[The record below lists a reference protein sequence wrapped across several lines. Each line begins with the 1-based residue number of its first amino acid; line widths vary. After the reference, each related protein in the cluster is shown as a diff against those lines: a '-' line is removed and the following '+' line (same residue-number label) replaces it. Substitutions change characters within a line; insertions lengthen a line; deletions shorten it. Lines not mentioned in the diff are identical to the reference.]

1 MKALEHLFFRRIPV
15 TGFGLMRI
23 GWAFVVLI
31 YDGTKA
37 WDITRYFS
45 ADGLL
50 TPEIATMIVRTA
62 QRFSIFD
69 TVTSAEAVFALYL
82 VLLFACV
89 CMIVGVFPRLM
100 TIVAVLLLFSF
111 HERNPLSLGGGD
123 TVLRNI
129 GFLLI
134 LAPTGRAFS
143 LRRLQMHWR
152 EWKLKRRLLPPA
164 TMAAWPQVLLLW
176 QLGVIY
182 VTSGW
187 DKMVGSMWIGGTA
200 VNSALHHPHFTRLPL
215 WMMDYVSPI
224 SPTIAYAVIVFEFS
238 WLLLLLP
245 NDILLH
251 LGLSRGTVKRALL
264 VMGILFHGGIFLLMD
279 VGSFSWAMMIA
290 YLGILE
296 TEDFA
301 VLRDALN
308 RAWGMLASP
317 LSPPRERVGV
327 RGHQKL
333 GTIAVLYDGHC
344 GLCQRSVF
352 VLALLDHLRRLRLV
366 DFHDEKLRMK
376 IAPDLTLKQLDRAL
390 HIRIQKPDTRN
401 QKRPKKLDS
410 GFCPPGRRP
419 DRTGTLDSRTL
430 KGFDAL
436 RALSWHLPPLWPIA
450 PFFYLPG
457 VAPLGRRIYGRV
469 AAARR
474 KCVHGVCPHR

>member
-1 MKALEHLFFRRIPV
+1 MNALEHLFFRRIPA

-23 GWAFVVLI
+23 GWAIVVLI
-31 YDGTKA
+31 YDGAKA

-50 TPEIATMIVRTA
+50 TPEIAPMIVRTA
-62 QRFSIFD
+62 QRFSLFD

-82 VLLFACV
+82 LLLFACV

-123 TVLRNI
+123 TVLRNV

-143 LRRLQMHWR
+143 LRRLRMHWQ
-152 EWKLKRRLLPPA
+152 EWRRTRRLLPPA

-200 VNSALHHPHFTRLPL
+200 VNSALHHPHFTRLPI

-224 SPTIAYAVIVFEFS
+224 SPIIAYAVMVFEFS

-245 NDILLH
+245 KDILLH
-251 LGLSRGTVKRALL
+251 LGLTRGAVRRALL
-264 VMGILFHGGIFLLMD
+264 TMGILFHGGIFLLMD

-290 YLGILE
+290 FLGTLE

-301 VLRDALN
+301 VLRNTMN
-308 RAWGMLASP
+308 RVWSARVSP
-317 LSPPRERVGV
+317 LSPLGERVRV
-327 RGHQKL
+327 RGYKKL
-333 GTIAVLYDGHC
+333 EARNSKLEAIAVLYDGHC

-352 VLALLDHLRRLRLV
+352 VLTLLDHLRRLHLV

-390 HIRIQKPDTRN
+390 HVQFPAVSHELQALSDS
-401 QKRPKKLDS
+401 KLKTQS
-410 GFCPPGRRP
+410 SR
-419 DRTGTLDSRTL
+419 LKARTL

-436 RALSWHLPPLWPIA
+436 RALSWHLPPLWPVA
-450 PFFYLPG
+450 LLLYLPG
-457 VAPLGRRIYGRV
+457 IAPVGRRIY
-469 AAARR
+469 AHIAARR
-474 KCVHGVCPHR
+474 KRCTHKTCVAR